1 MRRVPPGTPV
11 TATRKPL
18 KLGCS
23 YGVQFSPDGTRLAV
37 LGRDLVLWDVAARTK
52 LWRGK
57 FIAHMSGMAFSP
69 DGSRLAI
76 KSTTGQLAVVDA
88 NAGQLLFNFQ
98 NKKDGEGCGPAWSPC
113 GQYLADG
120 GWDGRLRVR
129 DAQTGEAL
137 FTQAHPGEMLRG
149 MWAIDG
155 GRRLLLLHG
164 VKSVEEGQVQPPDYC
179 SVWDWPLQ
187 AGAGRVVLS
196 LPKLASCAP
205 SPDGTLLAV
214 LHYADAQECL
224 SVHALD
230 DGRQLATVPVEAG
243 GGTGDALRWLPD
255 GGALGRIGKGKL
267 LSYAWPGL
275 GVLAEHAVA
284 YPCALDFLPGT
295 SLAAI
300 GSWEAGMLMDLNLHK
315 EAA

>member
-1 MRRVPPGTPV
+1 M
-11 TATRKPL
+11 TAGSKPL

-23 YGVQFSPDGTRLAV
+23 YGVRFSPDGTRLAV

-88 NAGQLLFNFQ
+88 QAGQLLFNFQ

-113 GQYLADG
+113 GRYLADG

-129 DAQTGEAL
+129 DAQTGEVR
-137 FTQAHPGEMLRG
+137 FMQEHPGEMLRG
-149 MWAIDG
+149 IHAIDG
-155 GRRLLLLHG
+155 GRRLLVLHG
-164 VKSVEEGQVQPPDYC
+164 VKSVDEGQVQPPDYC

-196 LPKLASCAP
+196 LPGLRSCAP
-205 SPDGTLLAV
+205 SPDGASLAA
-214 LHYADAQECL
+214 LHHAGGEEFL
-224 SVHALD
+224 SVYALD
-230 DGRQLATVPVEAG
+230 DGCLLATVPVEAG
-243 GGTGDALRWLPD
+243 GGTGNALRWLPD
-255 GGALGRIGKGKL
+255 GSALGRIGKGKL
-267 LSYAWPGL
+267 LFYAWPGL
-275 GVLAEHAVA
+275 GVLAQEDVT
-284 YPCALDFLPGT
+284 YPCALDFLPA
-295 SLAAI
+295 SPLAAI
-300 GSWEAGMLMDLNLHK
+300 GSWESGMLMELNLHK
-315 EAA
+315 ETA